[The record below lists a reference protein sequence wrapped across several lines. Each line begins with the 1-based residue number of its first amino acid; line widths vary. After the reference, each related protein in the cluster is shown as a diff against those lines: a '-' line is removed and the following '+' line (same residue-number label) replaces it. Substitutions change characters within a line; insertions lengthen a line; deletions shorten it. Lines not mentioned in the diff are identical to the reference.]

1 MSSKGGSQVQGQRTL
16 HPIAS
21 FTNLPG
27 SRSQIKN
34 TILKDIFKNFTNSG
48 QYISIMNR
56 NSSTLRNHKA
66 GAKNT
71 PAQVYS
77 LRRVVICC
85 RHIGHEDNVMPHSLQ
100 V

>member
-34 TILKDIFKNFTNSG
+34 TILKDIFKCTS
-48 QYISIMNR
+48 
-56 NSSTLRNHKA
+56 SSTK
-66 GAKNT
+66 K
-71 PAQVYS
+71 
-77 LRRVVICC
+77 
-85 RHIGHEDNVMPHSLQ
+85 
-100 V
+100 